1 MHVKTVDKLYAVEV
15 VEEEGERV
23 KIHYVGYDDRFDE
36 WRQKEEIKNV
46 SEHGGQQLEIEPY
59 ERFDLHQELAYQIK
73 LGLKNSRKDPEI
85 RIEMPFDLLVFNGGL
100 KCCGRLLR
108 KSMGHD
114 IYGLDRYSDLKPLL
128 GNCWHLRIL
137 NPRRDFCYVH
147 LQTVQYWLHKR
158 KSIEEFD
165 EQGHAIISRKGGY
178 VLVFKFV
185 RVDKV
190 QRFLSSVLELE

>member
-1 MHVKTVDKLYAVEV
+1 MAAK
-15 VEEEGERV
+15 
-23 KIHYVGYDDRFDE
+23 DE
-36 WRQKEEIKNV
+36 INNM
-46 SEHGGQQLEIEPY
+46 SEHGGQQLKIEPY
-59 ERFDLHQELAYQIK
+59 ERFDLHQELAYKIK

-85 RIEMPFDLLVFNGGL
+85 RIEMPFDLAFNGGL

-114 IYGLDRYSDLKPLL
+114 IYGLDQYSNLKPLL
-128 GNCWHLRIL
+128 GDCWHLRIL

-147 LQTVQYWLHKR
+147 IQTIKYWLHKR

-185 RVDKV
+185 QANKV
-190 QRFLSSVLELE
+190 QRFLSSVLELK